1 MKKCSTQS
9 NTSDTPAS
17 LSAST
22 TVDEMARP
30 GKLALEIIRR
40 FARSYRYEPR
50 LASLGSLSVN

>member
-1 MKKCSTQS
+1 MKKCSTRS
-9 NTSDTPAS
+9 TSSDSQAS
-17 LSAST
+17 LSASA

-50 LASLGSLSVN
+50 LATLGSLSVN